1 MDAIDNSLDDVI
13 MKDRQ
18 EKKQQKQT
26 RDGKRSQGINKR
38 SGPIR
43 NTSSGRGG
51 AHRKSPTQGRRD
63 TNSPWKHDLYEQ
75 GSNNGRNVQR
85 TNSST
90 ASSIISRLGSAPGS
104 NTIKVENLHYEVTEA
119 DVNPHILMI
128 PVTIQE
134 LFKLVGPC
142 SAKLLFDRSGRS
154 NGVANVKFDNAAH
167 SKAAFEKYNNVELDG
182 QPMKITIVEQQ
193 QRAQGILSRLG
204 QRK

>member
-90 ASSIISRLGSAPGS
+90 ASGIISRLGSAPGS

-119 DVNPHILMI
+119 DVN
-128 PVTIQE
+128 E

>member
-1 MDAIDNSLDDVI
+1 MDAIDSSLDDVI

-18 EKKQQKQT
+18 EKKQQKQQ

-43 NTSSGRGG
+43 NTSFGRGA

-75 GSNNGRNVQR
+75 SNGGRSVPRAN
-85 TNSST
+85 NST

-119 DVNPHILMI
+119 DVN
-128 PVTIQE
+128 E

-142 SAKLLFDRSGRS
+142 KAKVVFDRAGRS
-154 NGVANVKFDNAAH
+154 SGVANVKFDNVADA
-167 SKAAFEKYNNVELDG
+167 KTAFEKYDNVELDG

-193 QRAQGILSRLG
+193 QRQQGILSRIG
-204 QRK
+204 QRR